1 MDPDQSAPER
11 AVAPPDVA
19 VQPCAPSGEVLAAL
33 AGHAALM
40 AWTWDA
46 DGLVDAVG
54 GATLAFT
61 GRAGADLLGQGWLE
75 LVHPLDRSRFVD
87 ACHNG
92 LRDRRPWEVE
102 ARLLRRDG
110 AYRWLLISGGP
121 RHASNGSFAGL
132 VAVGLDITER
142 HQREEL
148 NRQAEQ
154 ELRAAA
160 EQARAQAEAAN
171 RTTDEFLAT
180 LSHELRTPLNA
191 IVGWVHLLRTGR
203 LDERTTRR
211 ALETIDRNAR
221 IQTQIIADILDVSRI
236 ISGKLH
242 VRMRAVEMAAVAE
255 AALEALRLTAQAKA
269 IRVGVALDPRAGPV
283 LGDADRLQQIVWNLL
298 SNAIKFTPDGG
309 EVKVALR
316 RSGADALLS
325 VSDNGVGIAPEFLP
339 FVFDRFRQADAS
351 PTRQQGGLGLGLAI
365 ARHLAEMHA
374 GAILAESPGTGRG
387 AVFTL
392 RLPLLAEDRPSDEPR
407 PTAVPAPAAPG
418 PSLEGVSVLVVCGD
432 GGVAEA
438 TAGALRER
446 GADVVLAA
454 RAEQAV
460 DIVRRT
466 RPHVLLACASTP
478 GDEDQRL
485 IRAVRDI
492 PPERGGL
499 TPAALVNGRASFE
512 DRVNSLLA
520 GYQAHVPGHVEA
532 GELATVVASLAG
544 RTREFLG

>member
-339 FVFDRFRQADAS
+339 FVFDRFRQGDAS
-351 PTRQQGGLGLGLAI
+351 PTRRQGGLGLGLAI
-365 ARHLAEMHA
+365 ARHLAEVHA
-374 GAILAESPGTGRG
+374 GAIMVESPGTGRG

-392 RLPLLAEDRPSDEPR
+392 RLPLLAQDRPSDEPP
-407 PTAVPAPAAPG
+407 PTAVPAAPG

-432 GGVAEA
+432 AGVAEA

-460 DIVRRT
+460 DIVRR
-466 RPHVLLACASTP
+466 
-478 GDEDQRL
+478 
-485 IRAVRDI
+485 
-492 PPERGGL
+492 
-499 TPAALVNGRASFE
+499 
-512 DRVNSLLA
+512 
-520 GYQAHVPGHVEA
+520 
-532 GELATVVASLAG
+532 
-544 RTREFLG
+544 